1 MGGRLLQNI
10 AGSTMLS
17 FEARVGFADSID
29 GVQTVGFSEDDS
41 GQGDYVIVQR
51 SVDPD
56 DQDKLLGHDKPNFQV
71 SSDYASQY
79 GGLLDYIVSNR
90 RLVLSF
96 DPNTTIGSKV
106 SFISIDLAPL
116 ESEIEIRCIE
126 MLNEILSHK

>member
-1 MGGRLLQNI
+1 
-10 AGSTMLS
+10 MLS

-41 GQGDYVIVQR
+41 GQGDYVIIQR
-51 SVDPD
+51 SADPD
-56 DQDKLLGHDKPNFQV
+56 DQDKLLGHDEPNFQV
-71 SSDYASQY
+71 GSDYVSQY
-79 GGLLDYIVSNR
+79 GGLLDYIVSNK

-106 SFISIDLAPL
+106 SSISIDLAPL
-116 ESEIEIRCIE
+116 ESEIESRCIE